1 MNTYFLTDIAILERV
16 GAKIKARRIASRLT
30 QKQLATDAGV
40 SHSALCSLEAGKN
53 TSLLT
58 LVAILRALHSLDLLD
73 NLIKDEEVSPLM
85 YVQIQKD
92 NKQPKRVRSPKMHST
107 KNQQSEW

>member
-53 TSLLT
+53 TSSHLPGQD
-58 LVAILRALHSLDLLD
+58 RRDPGGHGGEPALHPHRPGYAPDRCLPAG
-73 NLIKDEEVSPLM
+73 NG
-85 YVQIQKD
+85 
-92 NKQPKRVRSPKMHST
+92 
-107 KNQQSEW
+107 